1 MDFFLF
7 LGCPGFCPGL
17 VCFMCGLI
25 LVYKVLI
32 SIIIIMI
39 FGFSSLF
46 CLFVYCFH
54 IVFFFGSVIG
64 LLGFLSWIITLKL

>member
-1 MDFFLF
+1 MDFILF

-25 LVYKVLI
+25 LVYILFGIYKVII

-46 CLFVYCFH
+46 CLVVYCFR
-54 IVFFFGSVIG
+54 IDFFVV
-64 LLGFLSWIITLKL
+64 LLACLVL